1 MEGTS
6 MEGTSQ
12 VSYGIDAVLFDFGGV
27 LAEEGFR
34 NGLQTIA
41 RLNKL
46 DEESFVR
53 IAYNAIHEC
62 GYVLGKSPESAYWEI
77 LRKTTGV
84 QGDDQFLRKEILSRF
99 ILREWMFDIARKL
112 RDAHICIGILS
123 DQTDWLDE
131 LNARYDFFRCFD
143 YVFNS
148 YHMGKGKKDPTHFED
163 VVSML
168 GTEAH
173 KVLFIDDDQ
182 GNCERASQK
191 GLKLI
196 RYIDRDKFIEEI
208 GMYFPAIGGVL

>member
-1 MEGTS
+1 MED
-6 MEGTSQ
+6 TSQ
-12 VSYGIDAVLFDFGGV
+12 KDYGIDAVLFDFGGV

-34 NGLQTIA
+34 DGLLAIA

-53 IAYNAIHEC
+53 IANNVIHEC
-62 GYVLGKSPESAYWEI
+62 GYVLGKAPESVYWEI
-77 LRKTTGV
+77 LRNTTGI
-84 QGDDQFLRKEILSRF
+84 QGDDQFLRTEILSRF

-112 RDAHICIGILS
+112 RNAHIRVGILS

-131 LNARYDFFRCFD
+131 LNARYNFFRWFD

-148 YHMGKGKKDPTHFED
+148 YHMGKDKKDPSHFED
-163 VVSML
+163 VVHIL

-173 KVLFIDDDQ
+173 KVLFIDDNP

-191 GLKLI
+191 GLKVI
-196 RYIDRDKFIEEI
+196 RYVDRDKFIEEI
-208 GMYFPAIGGVL
+208 GKYFPAIVGVL